1 MLQPP
6 PLQLVHRAFGEFVV
20 DAASIQPLP
29 DTFDFVLES
38 CAFLA
43 EFYPDERVRQQQ
55 FNKRLEQ
62 YLGKPIYGVKLN
74 SGISE
79 TDGSIVDNPA
89 MAEVNAPCCNEDDTL
104 ARRPAISFVPHVW
117 VCVVAYMSCTHTVLY
132 SMCLS

>member
-6 PLQLVHRAFGEFVV
+6 PLQLVHRAFGEFMA
-20 DAASIQPLP
+20 DAASVQPSP

-43 EFYPDERVRQQQ
+43 EFYPNESVKQQQ

-62 YLGKPIYGVKLN
+62 YLGKPIYCVNLTG
-74 SGISE
+74 GMSE

-89 MAEVNAPCCNEDDTL
+89 MAEVNAPCCNQHDKL
-104 ARRPAISFVPHVW
+104 ARRPAISFV
-117 VCVVAYMSCTHTVLY
+117 LY
-132 SMCLS
+132 EFV

>member
-6 PLQLVHRAFGEFVV
+6 PLQLVHRAFGEFVEGTT
-20 DAASIQPLP
+20 SIQPLP

-43 EFYPDERVRQQQ
+43 EFYPDEGVRQQQ

-62 YLGKPIYGVKLN
+62 YLGKPIYSVKLTN
-74 SGISE
+74 GISE

-89 MAEVNAPCCNEDDTL
+89 MAEVSAPCCNQDDKL
-104 ARRPAISFVPHVW
+104 PRHPAISHMSLYSP
-117 VCVVAYMSCTHTVLY
+117 AYMSCTHTVLY